1 MQTFNVKQYAVPFKK
16 NEVLLY
22 GNGKEE
28 WMFLILSGRVGIYK
42 RHASGQTIV
51 CEISS
56 GEFVGAVPFFS
67 GVSEDHRVIAREKTI
82 AVKIDVHNIDLFI
95 AAHPQLIVKLM
106 ANLSEQL
113 REENEVFS
121 QRGIEEVTY
130 SEGLE
135 FLAPDIL
142 KGRMYPMGHLKYP
155 KKISEHHLKY
165 LFDKTVT
172 CPVCDNSFSIYQIRW
187 SKLKLIENR
196 RDFRK
201 IYDGFDE
208 SWYEIWSC
216 PHCHYSNFH
225 YEFFKVTGLQKMD
238 LKQKLLHVNHKSGKS
253 NLLKKNYD
261 EVFQVYY
268 LALACKTI
276 MGSSSFEM
284 GRLWLRLA
292 WLYQDCKH
300 TEMYKIAYSQARQ
313 YFCDGWF
320 NTPHGMDVMEEQ
332 KLCILIGEMFIAEQ
346 DYDNAKTFFFK
357 GINNLVGSKTMN
369 LIARNRL
376 EDVNEMVL
384 VTDK

>member
-1 MQTFNVKQYAVPFKK
+1 
-16 NEVLLY
+16 
-22 GNGKEE
+22 
-28 WMFLILSGRVGIYK
+28 
-42 RHASGQTIV
+42 
-51 CEISS
+51 
-56 GEFVGAVPFFS
+56 
-67 GVSEDHRVIAREKTI
+67 
-82 AVKIDVHNIDLFI
+82 
-95 AAHPQLIVKLM
+95 M
-106 ANLSEQL
+106 ANLSDQL
-113 REENEVFS
+113 REENETFS
-121 QRGIEEVTY
+121 QKDIEEITYSDGIEV
-130 SEGLE
+130 LP
-135 FLAPDIL
+135 PDIV

-155 KKISEHHLKY
+155 KKINEQHLKY
-165 LFDKTVT
+165 LFDKTIA
-172 CPVCDNSFSIYQIRW
+172 CPVCENDFSIYQIRW

-208 SWYEIWSC
+208 SWYEIWTC

-225 YEFFKVTGLQKMD
+225 YEFFKVSGLQKMD
-238 LKQKLLHVNHKSGKS
+238 LKQKLLLVNHRSGKS

-261 EVFQVYY
+261 AVFHAYY

-284 GRLWLRLA
+284 GRIWLRLA
-292 WLYQDCKH
+292 WLYQDCNH
-300 TEMYKIAYSQARQ
+300 TEMYKMAYSQARQ

-320 NTPHGMDVMEEQ
+320 NTQHGMDVMEEQ

-357 GINNLVGSKTMN
+357 GINNLVGNKTMN

-384 VTDK
+384 VTDQ